1 MYVVYICCY
10 VPVAPTPYSVG
21 RKQEEDVAKLNER
34 IWPASVVLFRR
45 RKTLRKE
52 AKGGKQIKRKTLA
65 SMNCV
70 TLHLRITQKPTVAAV
85 GTMQCH
91 AGAVSICTDAIEM
104 FLIAMQA
111 RNMTSCFQELWQN
124 DSILRQPDRRTAFSK
139 FSARHSGLI
148 STSHYTI

>member
-1 MYVVYICCY
+1 MLLCTGRTDAI
-10 VPVAPTPYSVG
+10 YSVG

-34 IWPASVVLFRR
+34 TWPASVVLFRR

-52 AKGGKQIKRKTLA
+52 AKGGKQISFNELPY
-65 SMNCV
+65 V
-70 TLHLRITQKPTVAAV
+70 TLHLRITQKPPAAAV

-91 AGAVSICTDAIEM
+91 GGAVSICTDTIEM

-124 DSILRQPDRRTAFSK
+124 DSILRQPDTRTAFSK

-148 STSHYTI
+148 PTSHYTI